1 MSAVTLKDIA
11 NAAGVSTTT
20 VSIILNG
27 KAPHI
32 SEETKKLV
40 LQKAKELH
48 YRPNKIARMLVTK
61 SSRSIGLI
69 LPDIVNPF
77 FAEIA
82 KGVYDEAMKRRYTV
96 STFNTDDDADKDM
109 EYIDFLTDNF
119 TDGIIA
125 VFSTDQ
131 RSGKEEQYAQKLKA
145 LACPVVLIDRMI
157 EGYDFLSVKTDNQ
170 FGAALGTA
178 HLLEQGHK
186 KIGCITSHLGS
197 CIAKERFYGYLQTLQ
212 KHHVFFNPELI
223 VEGDFRFETGYK
235 GAFELVQKG
244 ATAIFAFND
253 MIAYGIYRAAQE
265 MELKIPRDLSVV
277 GYDDL
282 LYSSM
287 LNPPLTT
294 IHQPARKIGQES
306 AKKLIRA
313 LEGRLEESDKHAVF
327 PPKLVARESTR
338 IYAAD
343 QKAENPS
350 ILME

>member
-82 KGVYDEAMKRRYTV
+82 KGVYDEAMKHHYTV

-109 EYIDFLTDNF
+109 EYIDFLKDNF

-125 VFSTDQ
+125 VFSTDA
-131 RSGKEEQYAQKLKA
+131 RSGKAGQYAQKLKT
-145 LACPVVLIDRMI
+145 LTCPVVLIDRMV
-157 EGYDFLSVKTDNQ
+157 EGYDFLSVRTDNQ
-170 FGAALGTA
+170 FGAALGTEY
-178 HLLEQGHK
+178 LLKQGHTR
-186 KIGCITSHLGS
+186 IGCITSHLGS
-197 CIAKERFYGYLQTLQ
+197 YISKERFYGYLQTLQ
-212 KHHVFFNPELI
+212 KHNVLFDPELV
-223 VEGDFRFETGYK
+223 VEGNFRFETGYR
-235 GAFELVQKG
+235 GALELIKKDV
-244 ATAIFAFND
+244 TAIFAFND

-265 MELKIPRDLSVV
+265 MKLKIPRDISVV

-294 IHQPARKIGQES
+294 IHQPARKIGTES
-306 AKKLIRA
+306 AKKLIGT
-313 LEGRLEESDKHAVF
+313 LEGQLEEEDKHAVF
-327 PPKLVARESTR
+327 PPKLIIRESTR
-338 IYAAD
+338 PI
-343 QKAENPS
+343 P
-350 ILME
+350 